1 MKVISN
7 PEIFSCLCARREREK
22 KTKQTKQTKQT
33 KHKRQETEAS
43 SDM

>member
-22 KTKQTKQTKQT
+22 KTKQTKQTK
-33 KHKRQETEAS
+33 HKRQETEAS